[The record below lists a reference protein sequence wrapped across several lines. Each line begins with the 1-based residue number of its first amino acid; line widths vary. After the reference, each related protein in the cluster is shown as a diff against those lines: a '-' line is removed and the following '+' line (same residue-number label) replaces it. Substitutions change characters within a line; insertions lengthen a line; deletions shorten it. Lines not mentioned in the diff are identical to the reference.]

1 MDHYKITISKLYK
14 VGLYGQARWPMP
26 IIPATQEV
34 EIRRVEVQSQSGQKV
49 SENTSHLISQ
59 TWWCI
64 PVILVISEAYIE
76 TLQSKADPGKKV

>member
-1 MDHYKITISKLYK
+1 
-14 VGLYGQARWPMP
+14 MP

-59 TWWCI
+59 TWWCM
-64 PVILVISEAYIE
+64 PAILATKEA
-76 TLQSKADPGKKV
+76 